1 MSPPN
6 RLAQLLKILAA
17 EPNDP
22 FTLYG
27 IAQEYAKAS
36 DITNAITFY
45 DRCLAADPGYCY
57 AYYHKAKTLADH
69 DRTPEA
75 IAVLN
80 TGIIAAK
87 KAQDAKALGEM
98 QGLLDSLE

>member
-1 MSPPN
+1 MSP
-6 RLAQLLKILAA
+6 RLTQLLKILAT
-17 EPNDP
+17 EPNGGDP

-27 IAQEYAKAS
+27 IAQEYAKAG
-36 DITNAITFY
+36 DVANAVTFY
-45 DRCLAADPGYCY
+45 DRCLAADPAYCY

-80 TGIIAAK
+80 TGIAAAK
-87 KAQDAKALGEM
+87 RVHDAKALGEM
-98 QGLLDSLE
+98 QGLLDTLE